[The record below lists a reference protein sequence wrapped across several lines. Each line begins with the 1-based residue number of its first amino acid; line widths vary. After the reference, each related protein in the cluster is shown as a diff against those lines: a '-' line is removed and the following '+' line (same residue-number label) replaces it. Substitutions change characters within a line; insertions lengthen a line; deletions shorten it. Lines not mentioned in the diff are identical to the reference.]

1 MTIKEALD
9 IVDDLITC
17 EMEFSDYENKELQEA
32 WNRIIEEVTIWQH
45 YYHKTI
51 LNLQRGIN

>member
-32 WNRIIEEVTIWQH
+32 WNRIIEEVTI
-45 YYHKTI
+45 
-51 LNLQRGIN
+51 

>member
-17 EMEFSDYENKELQEA
+17 EMEWSDNKKMKKELQEA
-32 WNRIIEEVTIWQH
+32 WNRIIEEVTI
-45 YYHKTI
+45 
-51 LNLQRGIN
+51 

>member
-17 EMEFSDYENKELQEA
+17 EMVFSVYENKELQEA
-32 WNRIIEEVTIWQH
+32 WNKIIEEVTI
-45 YYHKTI
+45 
-51 LNLQRGIN
+51 